1 MIRVLRI
8 LALSILTLSLSVALH
23 AQFAAPGHIA
33 ILQGDAVASNTTCTI
48 LEFNTTDAGQSFIT
62 SKAIP
67 GTGTNAFRM
76 SGSAGSTGYLANTD
90 DGTLLCFVGANNA
103 TTTGNSNVLNPR
115 GVGVLDG
122 SQNFSIATTYTG
134 TSGNQS
140 RGVTSIDNLNWFIA
154 DQGGIYTNGA
164 VAASPAANILSAK
177 SFGGTVYVG
186 SAKLAGAVSTVS
198 AASGGTITALP
209 GLTTVQG
216 TFTDF
221 YLISSGSN
229 GASHDILYTIGSDGT
244 LSKYSLVSGV
254 WTANGTYTT
263 ANLGYGM
270 AAKKSGAGAELYI
283 SSGNG
288 TAGGNSLMKYTD
300 DAGYNAAIAINSTV
314 VTLYTAPAAA
324 IIKGVAFTPTTSG
337 GTPPVTPSVNLTVST
352 NTASEAAGTV
362 VTVTA
367 TASAAVS
374 GNQTMTLTVSG
385 THITATDY
393 SLSGAAAAAPNIT
406 TITIPN
412 GATTGTATFTV
423 LNDTEVEDP
432 ETAVLTISSPSSGIT
447 LGTATQN
454 VAIADDDVSPRLM
467 RITEYMYGGANGE
480 FIEFTNVGASA
491 IDMTGWSFSDN
502 GETPGAVSLT
512 AFGIVKP
519 GESVILTETAAG
531 TFRTD
536 WALCN
541 GQKII
546 GGNTTNLGRADE
558 INLYDQNELLV
569 DRLTYDDQTLGG
581 VRANNASAW
590 VSPAALGK
598 NISSA
603 WTLSTVGDG
612 EGSVRSVGNDIGS
625 PGTSSLV
632 THYSPCVVV
641 VPGAPTVGIDV
652 ASTSDLI
659 DGGITASPDNSFA
672 VSGVTNDPT
681 DPASTLGVAITIGDD
696 ATPVDDLTFTVTSS
710 NLTVV
715 PAANLILTGT
725 GASRLL
731 KIIPAAKGYSDITL
745 TVGDGTSFTTYTL
758 NYAASTGVTTPVT
771 SYSTGISDASAALPL
786 DDNFMVIGDD
796 EHNLLYVFNRNIS
809 GQAVKTFDFNAG
821 NLLQLTD
828 GSTGNWKELDIEA
841 ATTNPVSG
849 HSYWLGSMS
858 NSSSFNLK
866 PNRDR
871 LIATDISGTDA
882 ATTIANAG
890 WIQGLRTQLI
900 SWGDSHGYNFSASA
914 AAGKDPKTIDGF
926 NAEGMVFAPD
936 NTTMYIGLRAP
947 LVPVASRTKAVIAP
961 IANFET
967 WFNAINTTSSSH
979 TATSATIGTPIELD
993 LGGRGIRDLVL
1004 LPNGKYLIV
1013 AGSWGSLSAG
1023 ALYLWT
1029 GVATDAPS
1037 ELTSFDITNL
1047 NAESA
1052 LPVYDAGHQFASDK
1066 LQMISDDGDV
1076 DYYGDGAAAK
1086 DLGEDNLKKFSTT
1099 LSLSSSPGALPVE
1112 FESFTAIRQGT
1123 GVQLDWKTGIPR
1135 DVASFDV
1142 LRSTNGTDFSRIA
1155 TVPAI
1160 AVALSYTYADAN
1172 TPATRLYYRIRAN
1185 EFSGSQVLSTIRVI
1199 NPAGAADAQMKIY
1212 PNPVTNGVFTITTGS
1227 TGVKTVNIYT
1237 SGGSLFQQMVFA
1249 ENAKDV
1255 STASWPKGYYLV
1267 RLTLAD
1273 GSVTIQKLVVQ

>member
-8 LALSILTLSLSVALH
+8 LALSLLTLSLSATLH

-33 ILQGDAVASNTTCTI
+33 VLQGDAVSSNTTCTI

-76 SGSAGSTGYLANTD
+76 SGSAGTTGYLANTD
-90 DGTLLCFVGANNA
+90 DGTLLCFVGANSE
-103 TTTGNSNVLNPR
+103 TTTGNSNLLTAR

-122 SQNFSIATTYTG
+122 SQNFSIATKYTSA
-134 TSGNQS
+134 SGNQS
-140 RGVTSIDNLNWFIA
+140 RGVTSIDNLSWFIA
-154 DQGGIYTNGA
+154 DQGGIYTNNS
-164 VAASPAANILSAK
+164 VLASPSGNVLSTK

-186 SAKLAGAVSTVS
+186 SAKLAAVVSTVS
-198 AASGGTITALP
+198 KASGGTITSLP
-209 GLTTVQG
+209 GLNTTQG

-229 GASHDILYTIGSDGT
+229 GASYDILYTIGSDGT
-244 LSKYSLVSGV
+244 LSKYSLVSGT

-263 ANLGYGM
+263 GTGGYGM
-270 AAKKSGAGAELYI
+270 AAKKSGTGAELYI
-283 SSGNG
+283 SSKDGS
-288 TAGGNSLMKYTD
+288 TGGNSLIKYTD
-300 DAGYNAAIAINSTV
+300 DAGYNTAIAISGTV
-314 VTLYTAPAAA
+314 VNLYTAPAAA

-337 GTPPVTPSVNLTVST
+337 GTPVIPSVNLTVST
-352 NTASEAAGTV
+352 NTATEAAGTV

-367 TASAAVS
+367 TASAPVT
-374 GNQTMTLTVSG
+374 GDQTMGLKVSG

-393 SLSGAAAAAPNIT
+393 SLSGGAVATPDST

-412 GATTGTATFTV
+412 GATTATATFTV

-432 ETAVLTISSPSSGIT
+432 ETAALTISHPSAGIT

-454 VAIADDDVSPRLM
+454 IAIADDDVSPRLM
-467 RITEYMYGGANGE
+467 RITEFMYGGTNGE
-480 FIEFTNVGASA
+480 FIEFTNVGSAA
-491 IDMTGWSFSDN
+491 IDMTNWSFSDN
-502 GETPGAVSLT
+502 GETPGDVSLS

-519 GESVILTETAAG
+519 GESVILTETAAN

-546 GGNTTNLGRADE
+546 GGNTTNLSRADE
-558 INLYDQNELLV
+558 INLYDQNDLLV

-581 VRANNASAW
+581 PMTKNISAW

-598 NISSA
+598 NISTG

-612 EGSVRSVGNDIGS
+612 EGSVKSVGNDIGS

-632 THYSPCVVV
+632 THYSPCIVA
-641 VPGAPTVGIDV
+641 VPGAPTIGIDV
-652 ASTSDLI
+652 ANTSDLI
-659 DGGITASPDNSFA
+659 DGGISASPDNSFA
-672 VSGVTNDPT
+672 VGGVTNDPT
-681 DPASTLGVAITIGDD
+681 DPASTLGVAITINDD
-696 ATPVDDLTFTVTSS
+696 ITAATDLTFTFTSS
-710 NLTVV
+710 DQTVV
-715 PAANLILTGT
+715 PTANVIVTGT
-725 GASRLL
+725 GNSRLL

-745 TVGDGTSFTTYTL
+745 TVGDGTNFTNYTI
-758 NYAASTGVTTPVT
+758 NYAASLGVATPVT

-786 DDNFMVIGDD
+786 DDNYMVIGDD

-841 ATTNPVSG
+841 AATNPVSG

-858 NSSSFNLK
+858 NSSSFNSK

-871 LIATDISGTDA
+871 VIATDLTGTG
-882 ATTIANAG
+882 ATTNIANAG
-890 WIQGLRTQLI
+890 WIQGLRAQLI
-900 SWGDSHGYNFSASA
+900 SWGDTHGYNFTASA

-947 LVPVASRTKAVIAP
+947 LVPTASRTKAVIAP

-967 WFNAINTTSSSH
+967 WFSAINTTSTSH

-993 LGGRGIRDLVL
+993 LGGRGIRDLIH
-1004 LPNGKYLIV
+1004 LPNGTYIIV
-1013 AGSWGSLSAG
+1013 AGSVGSVSIP
-1023 ALYLWT
+1023 ALFQWS
-1029 GVATDAPS
+1029 GVASDAPV
-1037 ELTSFDITNL
+1037 ELPSFDLTGL

-1052 LPVYDAGHQFASDK
+1052 LPVNVAGQFSPDK
-1066 LQMISDDGDV
+1066 LQIISDDGDV
-1076 DYYGDGAAAK
+1076 DYYGDRTAAK
-1086 DLGEDNLKKFSTT
+1086 DLGEDNLKKFSST
-1099 LSLSSSPGALPVE
+1099 LSVSSIPGVLPVE
-1112 FESFTAIRQGT
+1112 FESFTAMRQGT
-1123 GVQLDWKTGIPR
+1123 GVQLDWKTGLPR

-1142 LRSTNGTDFSRIA
+1142 LRSTNGTDFSPVA
-1155 TVPAI
+1155 TVSAN
-1160 AVALSYTYADAN
+1160 AVQLSYTYVDAN
-1172 TPATRLYYRIRAN
+1172 APTTRLYYRIRAN
-1185 EFSGSQVLSTIRVI
+1185 ELSGSQILSTIRVI
-1199 NPAGAADAQMKIY
+1199 SATGTADAQMKIY

-1227 TGVKTVNIYT
+1227 TAVKTVSIYT
-1237 SGGSLFQQMVFA
+1237 SGGALYQQLVFA
-1249 ENAKDV
+1249 DNAKDV
-1255 STASWPKGYYLV
+1255 YTAGWPKGYYLV

-1273 GSVTIQKLVVQ
+1273 GSTTIQKIVVQ